1 MLEAPTH
8 LIPFGGD
15 LTDLAAYIGVNRV
28 YLQTTTDTCQLW
40 AALRYISWSRLR
52 DLAPSAGLTKESAS
66 EPTGINMAYYVY
78 MCVYTYVYIYMHIS
92 LSICVCDIF
101 YIGDFS
107 DSMMAGNFKSSQLA

>member
-40 AALRYISWSRLR
+40 ADLRYISWSRLR

-66 EPTGINMAYYVY
+66 EPTGINMYV
-78 MCVYTYVYIYMHIS
+78 HKS
-92 LSICVCDIF
+92 
-101 YIGDFS
+101 FS
-107 DSMMAGNFKSSQLA
+107 